1 MTSIQQRV
9 RFIGAMFLMMLC
21 LAPAAKPDTWNVTF
35 IGGNPGDGGTVTT
48 DGCSVCSGSD
58 FTDFDLT
65 ILGYEFTP
73 AESTASPS
81 GSPGALF
88 GNDSVN
94 FFNTA
99 DFLPLLMLSE
109 DQTWTLLDPIRG
121 VEFGSRG
128 GFSMAPATSLIQE
141 TGVPEPSSL
150 ILMLSAALMLGFAAR
165 RRYQPAAAVLR
176 RFARQ

>member
-1 MTSIQQRV
+1 MTSIQQAV
-9 RFIGAMFLMMLC
+9 RFLGAILLIMLC
-21 LAPAAKPDTWNVTF
+21 LASAAKPDTLNITF
-35 IGGNPGDGGTVTT
+35 SGGNPGDGGTVTT
-48 DGCSVCSGSD
+48 NGCSVCDASD

-73 AESTASPS
+73 AESTVSPS
-81 GSPGALF
+81 GSAGALF
-88 GNDSVN
+88 GNDSIN

-99 DFLPLLMLSE
+99 DYLPLLTLS
-109 DQTWTLLDPIRG
+109 DAQTWTLLDPIRG

-128 GFSMAPATSLIQE
+128 EFSTGSVTSLIQE

-165 RRYQPAAAVLR
+165 RRYQAAA
-176 RFARQ
+176 